1 MKKLCVDNIV
11 IIELY
16 PSYFYVKDLD
26 NGKVLFNGGAEHG
39 LYKLPQGATT
49 LVDSMISSSC
59 CHVSINIVKCH
70 KKLMVNKELWHN
82 RLGHTHLQVVKNVLK
97 YEKLLYID
105 ESSSL
110 AMCSFPN

>member
-26 NGKVLFNGGAEHG
+26 NGKVLFNGGAEYG
-39 LYKLPQGATT
+39 LYKIPQGATT

-70 KKLMVNKELWHN
+70 KKLMVNEELWHN
-82 RLGHTHLQVVKNVLK
+82 RLGHVITSFKHFDAFVARQFNANVKRW
-97 YEKLLYID
+97 
-105 ESSSL
+105 
-110 AMCSFPN
+110 